1 MTANKASTNIVLNW
15 SSGKDAALSY
25 HFLNNDD
32 SYNVVKLLTTIS
44 DEQDRVVMHGVR
56 ESLLDAQAN
65 RMNVIS
71 KKVKLP
77 PSPDH
82 DVYNKVMSETLSELK
97 REGVTHA
104 AFGDIFLEDLKQYR
118 EAQLEQAGFKGVFP
132 LWEKDTKA
140 LVQML
145 QQIEIY
151 AKVICV
157 SEKLGKEFLGRR
169 VDSSFINDLPEDI
182 DPCGENGEFHTFVYG
197 APFFSSKIDLVE
209 GETVYKQ
216 YESKDGAWT
225 PGFYFLDIYE
235 QQ

>member
-1 MTANKASTNIVLNW
+1 MMANKASTNIVLNW

-32 SYNVVKLLTTIS
+32 FYNVVKLLTTIN

-82 DVYNKVMSETLSELK
+82 DVYNKVMSEKLSELK

-145 QQIEIY
+145 EQIGIY

-157 SEKLGKEFLGRR
+157 SEKLGTEFLGRR
-169 VDSSFINDLPEDI
+169 VDSSFINDLPEGV
-182 DPCGENGEFHTFVYG
+182 DPCGENGEFHTFVYD
-197 APFFSSKIDLVE
+197 APFFSSKIKLVE

-216 YESKDGAWT
+216 YESKGGAWT